1 MDLFWR
7 ALFAIAVG
15 LLIWL
20 LHGGIGA
27 YPEPL
32 PRSARPRREL
42 GQALLLWVVAL
53 ALRTALMPAISSWL
67 GRLAPDR
74 TAALLLEAAL
84 LSLLFLALPAFLML
98 RVNRWSARDLG
109 LTWRTRS
116 AGVAVYALC
125 VGLGSGGIAYAT
137 GQSNISIEVLPATE
151 LLLLVYSN
159 AFLEEFYYRGVIQSL
174 LEQAA
179 GQKVAIWLGGILFGL
194 VHVAFDIRML
204 FEAGGAAIVFAAV
217 LLQTMAGWLF
227 GITYMKTRTL
237 WPGIAC
243 HYLAN
248 WLPSI
253 LVAVLG

>member
-7 ALFAIAVG
+7 ALFAVAVG
-15 LLIWL
+15 GLIWL
-20 LHGGIGA
+20 AHSGIGS

-32 PRSARPRREL
+32 PRSARPRREM

-53 ALRTALMPAISSWL
+53 LTPILMPAVVFPWL
-67 GRLAPDR
+67 SRAVPNR
-74 TAALLLEAAL
+74 TAELLLEAAL
-84 LSLLFLALPAFLML
+84 LSLPLLALPAFLTL
-98 RVNRWSARDLG
+98 KADGWPARDLG

-116 AGVAVYALC
+116 SSVALYAVC

-137 GQSNISIEVLPATE
+137 GQSNISIEVLPAAE
-151 LLLLVYSN
+151 LILLVYSN
-159 AFLEEFYYRGVIQSL
+159 AFLEELAYRGAIQSL
-174 LEQAA
+174 LERAA
-179 GQKVAIWLGGILFGL
+179 GQKAAIWLGGILFGL
-194 VHVAFDIRML
+194 AHVAFDLRML
-204 FEAGGAAIVFAAV
+204 LESGGAAIVFFAV

-227 GITYMKTRTL
+227 GIIYMKTRTL

-253 LVAVLG
+253 LVAILG